1 MEKLIDI
8 LESFNGRNARNEKDL
23 IDKFR
28 NIADV
33 VINGGYFLI
42 NGTAK
47 IFVTDVEFYFHS
59 ERNEQELWKKTSV
72 CIIEGQK
79 RKCHI
84 SP

>member
-8 LESFNGRNARNEKDL
+8 LESFNGRNTRNEKEL

-47 IFVTDVEFYFHS
+47 IFVTD
-59 ERNEQELWKKTSV
+59 RKSV
-72 CIIEGQK
+72 V
-79 RKCHI
+79 
-84 SP
+84 